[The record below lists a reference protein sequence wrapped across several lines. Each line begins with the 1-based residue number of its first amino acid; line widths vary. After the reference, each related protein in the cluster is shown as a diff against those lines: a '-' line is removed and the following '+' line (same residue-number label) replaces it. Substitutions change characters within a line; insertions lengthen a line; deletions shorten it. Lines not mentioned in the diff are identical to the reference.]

1 MLFVGFVF
9 GINGYGFL
17 YVRVLCEMFIVCK
30 IWRFFEKV
38 FGLIKEML
46 LNWSLIIF
54 MLFRYLKVL
63 FLICLRWLF
72 VMLKDFNFFLY
83 FSKNGD
89 SMEILFFDNDKDFR
103 L

>member
-1 MLFVGFVF
+1 MLYLKGEIRLYVQLGEFWNFEIWLYLRLNIKFLLFVGFVF

-17 YVRVLCEMFIVCK
+17 YVRVLWEMFIVCK

-63 FLICLRWLF
+63 FLICL
-72 VMLKDFNFFLY
+72 
-83 FSKNGD
+83 S
-89 SMEILFFDNDKDFR
+89 
-103 L
+103 